1 MAALQSIVQDDY
13 PEILKSVQ
21 GETFR
26 AKLGLASWDT
36 DASDHLMPQLQA
48 LLAKSNIDYTLFY
61 RQLAEVSTA
70 EARAAVES
78 GVAAQAASAD
88 IEAAEAAAL
97 PAADPMLAHL
107 APAMYNGMPEGGLL
121 KEWRRWLSRYA
132 QKLAADGRDEAER
145 RAEMRATSPK
155 YVPREWMLAAAYTK
169 AEKGDFSVLHELLE
183 VLTSPFD
190 EHTPEIAAKYY
201 RRPPTELEKKAGL
214 AYFS

>member
-1 MAALQSIVQDDY
+1 MSTPYSYFSLVCISIAFAPGGSMGAATPVQ
-13 PEILKSVQ
+13 I
-21 GETFR
+21 
-26 AKLGLASWDT
+26 
-36 DASDHLMPQLQA
+36 
-48 LLAKSNIDYTLFY
+48 
-61 RQLAEVSTA
+61 
-70 EARAAVES
+70 
-78 GVAAQAASAD
+78 
-88 IEAAEAAAL
+88 
-97 PAADPMLAHL
+97 
-107 APAMYNGMPEGGLL
+107 
-121 KEWRRWLSRYA
+121 
-132 QKLAADGRDEAER
+132 ADGEMQAVGEKMVSYM